1 MLFRSCRSRARS
13 DVPHIHPFAAQK
25 SGSVSLPIISY
36 LFAYTTRKTF
46 CISHS
51 IWHGRCS
58 EDGASVP
65 PVRRVLRKKLI
76 CLAAGIAL
84 AVLTVNGVPAA
95 AQAEPTIKL
104 GYAKCA
110 HCTPLALL
118 PQYAKGVKIE
128 VIGFNTG
135 NDVFTALVSKSI
147 DVGQVT
153 YLHYAVGLDKGFDV
167 VAISGQVNGGSAMLV
182 TNDLPVTPEDWGS
195 LKKVIA
201 DYKAAGKPFRVA
213 ASRGN
218 AQDIH
223 MRGAFAKQVI
233 DGKRDVQFI
242 NIPNPS
248 DHLQALRRGEV
259 ELICTVEPFGTQILQ
274 LNAAKLFTHPYDQAA
289 GKLTNLMLTRS
300 DVIAAEPKA
309 LEEPVR
315 AIVTI
320 DDYVAG
326 DKAALIDVISKI
338 TGLDK
343 TIAAGAVDNLDP
355 DPKLY
360 RAKALAIATMMRE
373 LQYINSDGPDA

>member
-1 MLFRSCRSRARS
+1 M
-13 DVPHIHPFAAQK
+13 
-25 SGSVSLPIISY
+25 
-36 LFAYTTRKTF
+36 
-46 CISHS
+46 
-51 IWHGRCS
+51 
-58 EDGASVP
+58 
-65 PVRRVLRKKLI
+65 KKLF
-76 CLAAGIAL
+76 CLVAAIRL

-110 HCTPLALL
+110 HTTPLALL

-153 YLHYAVGLDKGFDV
+153 YLHYAIALDRGFDV

-182 TNDLPVTPEDWGS
+182 TKDLEVTPNDWAS

-201 DYKAAGKPFRVA
+201 EYKAAGKPFRVA

-223 MRGAFAKQVI
+223 MRGAFAKQGI
-233 DGKRDVQFI
+233 DINKDVQFI
-242 NIPNPS
+242 KIPNPS
-248 DHLQALRRGEV
+248 DHLQALRRGEI
-259 ELICTVEPFGTQILQ
+259 ELICTVEPFGTQIVQ

-289 GKLTNLMLTRS
+289 GKLTNLILTRS

-309 LEEPVR
+309 LEETVR
-315 AIVTI
+315 AIVKI
-320 DDYVAG
+320 DDYIAG
-326 DKAALIDVISKI
+326 DKPAWIEGINKVR
-338 TGLDK
+338 GLDK
-343 TIAAGAVDNLDP
+343 SVAADAIGQLYPAPRSIAYP
-355 DPKLY
+355 PS
-360 RAKALAIATMMRE
+360 RSR
-373 LQYINSDGPDA
+373 